1 MKNRIGKSTFWAPLP
16 PEQRIGEQRVLA
28 KRATSWA
35 SGSQRTELQ
44 LYILS

>member
-1 MKNRIGKSTFWAPLP
+1 MKNRIGKSTFWAPLL
-16 PEQRIGEQRVLA
+16 PEQRIGEQRVIA

-35 SGSQRTELQ
+35 SSTQRAEVQ

>member
-16 PEQRIGEQRVLA
+16 EQRIGEQRVIA

-35 SGSQRTELQ
+35 NGTQRAEVQ